1 MLKKLY
7 SCLVA
12 ASLMLAMG
20 TVAAQGGMGGGMGAP
35 DLTEAAETLGIT
47 QEALLEALGSDGP
60 PDFAAT
66 AEKLGIT
73 EEELT
78 AAMPARAEGGGGMGA
93 PE

>member
-12 ASLMLAMG
+12 ASLMIAMG
-20 TVAAQGGMGGGMGAP
+20 NVFAQGGMGGGMGAP
-35 DLTEAAETLGIT
+35 DFSEAAEKLGVS
-47 QEALLEALGSDGP
+47 EEELVAALGEDRP
-60 PDFAAT
+60 PNFAAA

-73 EEELT
+73 EEALME
-78 AAMPARAEGGGGMGA
+78 AMPVRQGGGR